1 MNRFLLH
8 QCAKTI
14 QEHLQRIFILPGKIQ
29 YKWKLEALSKNQT
42 NRQTKKKYIIP
53 FCQYFLYEVK
63 KNLFLLA

>member
-42 NRQTKKKYIIP
+42 NRQIKKSI
-53 FCQYFLYEVK
+53 
-63 KNLFLLA
+63 